1 MSGRAVGGDDPADEI
16 REVTRLWWLLLLGG
30 AASVVIGVLLL
41 VWSGRTLEVVAILVG
56 IELLLIGAIQIGIA
70 AAQEEGSR
78 TGPLLVGILAGIAGL
93 VVIRH
98 PAGSVLVV
106 ALTIGICLVVSGVVS
121 LVAAFGARAG
131 RGWLLLGAAVNLI
144 VGVVIVAWPKFGVTS
159 LAVLLGIYLI
169 VRGLL
174 EGVSAFALRSANRS
188 LSAP

>member
-1 MSGRAVGGDDPADEI
+1 MNGRAVGLEDPADEV

-30 AASVVIGVLLL
+30 AASLVIGVLLL

-56 IELLLIGAIQIGIA
+56 IELLLVGALQVGLA
-70 AAQEEGSR
+70 VGQPQGSR
-78 TGPLLVGILAGIAGL
+78 TGPLLVGVLAGIAGL

-106 ALTIGICLVVSGVVS
+106 ALAIGICLVVSGVVG
-121 LVAAFGARAG
+121 LVAAFDARAG
-131 RGWLLLGAAVNLI
+131 RGWLLLGAGVNLA

-174 EGVSAFALRSANRS
+174 EGVSAFALRAANKRLAAS
-188 LSAP
+188 